1 MASVPAHLQAAADR
15 PTPLSA
21 LTGSGRDTEHL
32 KQVPELRADR
42 QRIRDRAAAMVAPL
56 DKSQALAKHQ
66 IESHARTVLADL
78 DLPEAYL
85 GWTMVAVATAFWRDQ
100 IAGIPYSRRLLL
112 LPHCLRNAEQCPA
125 TYDQVGLLCQDCG
138 ACRLTGLRAMAQ
150 QLGYQVLIAEGSPV
164 VMQMILANRADALLG
179 VACLNSLE
187 GALEKILLG
196 GIPCM
201 AVPLLAGTCQNTAT
215 DEDWVREMIETPYRP
230 GAPQTQ
236 TQLRLLR
243 CAAGIFEPEE
253 LQRLVPRIRGGI
265 TLAESNGQG
274 LAGLD
279 PVAAT
284 EAVAYDF
291 LLKGG
296 KHFRPFITLAAYDA
310 LAGDE
315 TSGLGSLESAA
326 RIPDAVKRVALAIEV
341 FHKASLVH
349 DDVEDDDLF
358 RYGHPAIHR
367 RFGVSTAINVGDY
380 LIGLGY
386 RLVASQHG
394 QLPADTVAD
403 ILARLA
409 DAHTKLCEGQGA
421 ELAWRD
427 ARDKRL
433 TPSEAL
439 RIYALK
445 TAPAFEAALFA
456 GLRLAG
462 PADQSREPAA
472 RFARHLGVAFQILN
486 DLDDWQT
493 EQPNKRMRGT
503 DLLGGRPTVL
513 WALALETLPLAE
525 RRQMESLLAEPVPD
539 DVLVRR
545 VGRMFEQSGV
555 YRQAAALVDKY
566 HRRARE
572 VADQVGHPRLSRLL
586 GYLADTVLK
595 R

>member
-1 MASVPAHLQAAADR
+1 MPQS
-15 PTPLSA
+15 
-21 LTGSGRDTEHL
+21 
-32 KQVPELRADR
+32 RADR
-42 QRIRDRAAAMVAPL
+42 QRIRDRVATVAAPL

-66 IESHARTVLADL
+66 IESYARTVLSDL
-78 DLPEAYL
+78 GLTEAYL

-100 IAGIPYSRRLLL
+100 IVAIPYSRRLLL
-112 LPHCLRNAEQCPA
+112 LPHCLRSAEQCPA
-125 TYDQVGLLCQDCG
+125 AYDQVGLLCKDCG
-138 ACRLTGLRAMAQ
+138 ACRLTNLRALAQ

-201 AVPLLAGTCQNTAT
+201 AIPLLAGTCQNTAT

-230 GAPQTQ
+230 GATQTQ
-236 TQLRLLR
+236 TQLHLLR
-243 CAAGIFEPEE
+243 CAAGMFEPEE
-253 LQRLVPRIRGGI
+253 LQRLVPRVRGGI

-284 EAVAYDF
+284 EAIAYDF

-310 LAGDE
+310 LAGDQA
-315 TSGLGSLESAA
+315 SGLGTSESAI

-349 DDVEDDDLF
+349 DDIEDDDLF

-394 QLPADTVAD
+394 QLPADAVAD

-462 PADQSREPAA
+462 PAEAFREPAA

-486 DLDDWQT
+486 DLEDWQA

-525 RRQMESLLAEPVPD
+525 RRQMESLLVEPVPD

-545 VGRMFEQSGV
+545 VGRMFEQAGV

-572 VADQVGHPRLSRLL
+572 VADQVAPPRLRRLL